1 MEGIHRSQKDRIIFG
16 VCGGLAEYF
25 DISPFLVRLLFVIFV
40 LIGGAGI
47 PLYLILAVLMPG
59 EENSAEN
66 NFGEEV
72 KKEQKNWPKRLKN
85 SFLGKKR

>member
-66 NFGEEV
+66 NFWRRGE
-72 KKEQKNWPKRLKN
+72 KKNKRT
-85 SFLGKKR
+85 GQRD